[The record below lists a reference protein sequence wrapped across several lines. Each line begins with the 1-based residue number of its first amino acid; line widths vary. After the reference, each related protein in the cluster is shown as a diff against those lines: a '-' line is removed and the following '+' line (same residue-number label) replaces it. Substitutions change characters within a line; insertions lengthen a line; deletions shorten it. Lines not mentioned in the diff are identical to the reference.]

1 MRNSKHVTLLRFALA
16 TTIAALPLT
25 PAVAQTRGLTRPG
38 PTQPQSPEQTR
49 HDGRLSVP
57 ISGIVSETD
66 AAGVAPQE
74 LNGTFTIQR
83 FIRQGS
89 EVVAVGTLVA
99 SFSEEEPG
107 TGAGTP
113 GTGAPGATVPDAT
126 ASATAAPATG
136 AAAATRTI
144 VSRVALPLVQSDAAG
159 DVLAAQVACQ
169 NLRLQLGPL
178 DLGLLGL
185 AVEIDRVQL
194 DVSAVQASG
203 TELGNL
209 LCAVSG
215 LLDGDQADRLV
226 AVLNDLLQ
234 LLG

>member
-1 MRNSKHVTLLRFALA
+1 MRNSKHVTLLRLALA

-49 HDGRLSVP
+49 QDGRLSVP
-57 ISGIVSETD
+57 ISGTVSETD

-83 FIRQGS
+83 FVRQGS

-99 SFSEEEPG
+99 TFSEEEPG
-107 TGAGTP
+107 TGT
-113 GTGAPGATVPDAT
+113 APEAT
-126 ASATAAPATG
+126 ASVPAAPAT
-136 AAAATRTI
+136 AAAAEAATRTI

-159 DVLAAQVACQ
+159 DVQAAQVACQ
-169 NLRLQLGPL
+169 NLRLQLGPR
-178 DLGLLGL
+178 DLSLLGL
-185 AVEIDRVQL
+185 TVEIDPVQL

-209 LCAVSG
+209 LCSVSG
-215 LLDGDQADRLV
+215 LLDGGQADRLV
-226 AVLNDLLQ
+226 AVLNELLQ